1 MIGIF
6 ELYYPIFMSF
16 VWILGSSYLA
26 LRKEKLLAEPA
37 VDVFMACHNEEQLLY
52 QSVKSLCQQNYKKF
66 SNCVSR

>member
-26 LRKEKLLAEPA
+26 LRKEKNIQKEKLLAEPA
-37 VDVFMACHNEEQLLY
+37 VDVFMACHNEAET
-52 QSVKSLCQQNYKKF
+52 
-66 SNCVSR
+66 